1 MNPSGTEKYTSQFAL
16 FRHMETTG
24 IQKTSTNG
32 VQKAV
37 DDLRYRKKL
46 KTRLYADSDKKV
58 HQAVKES
65 DEPFLSET
73 DIRITL
79 LVYPLL
85 PRTSLHSIT
94 WNQQHSDGI

>member
-1 MNPSGTEKYTSQFAL
+1 MPVL
-16 FRHMETTG
+16 
-24 IQKTSTNG
+24 
-32 VQKAV
+32 
-37 DDLRYRKKL
+37 
-46 KTRLYADSDKKV
+46 ADSDKKV

-65 DEPFLSET
+65 DEPFWFET

-85 PRTSLHSIT
+85 PRTSPHSTI